1 MFRFF
6 IDRPI
11 ATALLA
17 GGLLI
22 FGTIAFMLL
31 PVAAL
36 PDIDYPNI
44 SVSADL
50 PGASAEVMAA
60 TVAAPLEHQLSD
72 TRGIISMTS
81 VSTNGATNI
90 NMLFEPG
97 RNMDGAGLEVQTA
110 LQKAAPELPADL
122 PTPPTWQQDNPS
134 DYSILGIALTS
145 KSVPLTTI
153 DAAAETLIVRR
164 ASLIPGVRRTFDW
177 SRQAPAV
184 KVQVNPMALAARG
197 LSLEDIRLAIASASV
212 EKAKGSLD
220 AGKFGA
226 SVDANDQLFKAIDF
240 NKVIVSWQNGAPVR
254 LGDVATVVDGP
265 ENEDT
270 AGWFNGEHTISFGY
284 RRVASANI
292 IAAINEIKQ
301 KLPEIKAQLPAG
313 VDINIALDRSVSIKA
328 AIDEVELTL
337 LFTILLVVVVI
348 FAFLRSVSATIIPA
362 IAIPVA
368 LLSSAIVMRALGYS
382 LDNLSLMA
390 LTISVGFVVD
400 DAIVVIE
407 NIVRHVEE
415 GMPARQAAYEGVRQV
430 GFTIISITLSLI
442 AVFIPV
448 LLMGGVIGRLFREF
462 GVTISAAIL
471 ISAAVSLFITPMMC
485 ARFLKAAKPQNKNGR
500 TGAGFVNVLV
510 DLYARSLDWALIHR
524 GIVLLLFL
532 ATVGVTGWLYVTVP
546 KGFFP
551 PQDIGRVDGT
561 LIIRPDLSLRG
572 GNAIVRGVDAALRA
586 DPDVRTVLFFGSN
599 FAIMQLVPPE
609 RRHGSLEQ
617 IVERLRKS
625 TNAVPGA
632 TFYLQPE
639 RELVVAGGF
648 GGHGEFQYTL
658 TDASRDE
665 LNKWEPKLLKEMTQ
679 IPGLRDVAADDVL
692 TGTNIK
698 LNIDRDL
705 AARMRIN
712 VDSVDQTL
720 FDAFGRRRVSEV
732 FTDALQYYV
741 TLQASDDFRMDERSL
756 DNLYVKNMDGGLVP
770 LSAFTQAKLVPTPL
784 TIKHKG
790 GLPVIGIS
798 FNLDPGVS
806 LGEAVDRIHAV
817 EQRLGKPATLLSAF
831 EGTAG
836 EFERSLASQP
846 YLIGAA
852 LLVVYIVLGMLY
864 ESLLH
869 PLTILST
876 LPSAGIGAL
885 LALSATGHDLSIIAL
900 IGILLLIG
908 IVKKNGIMLVD
919 FAIQAERDNG
929 STPVAAIREACIIRF
944 RPIMMTTF
952 AALVG
957 ALPLALGWG
966 AGSEI
971 RRPLGIAIV
980 GGLVLSQILTL
991 YTTPVVY
998 LTIGNFGRFVERLW
1012 QGRPA
1017 LRRPGVPGAVGR
1029 R

>member
-17 GGLLI
+17 AGLLI
-22 FGTIAFMLL
+22 FGTIAFVLL

-44 SVSADL
+44 SVSANL

-81 VSTNGATNI
+81 TSGNSFTQI

-145 KSVPLTTI
+145 KAVPLPTI

-177 SRQAPAV
+177 SRQGPAV
-184 KVQVNPMALAARG
+184 KVQVNPSALAARG
-197 LSLEDIRLAIASASV
+197 LSLEDLRLAIAAASV

-226 SVDANDQLFKAIDF
+226 SVDANDQLFDSANF
-240 NKVIVSWQNGAPVR
+240 GKVIVAWRDGAPVR
-254 LGDVATVVDGP
+254 LSDIATVIDGP
-265 ENEDT
+265 ENEDN
-270 AGWFNGEHTISFGY
+270 AGWFNGQHTISFGY

-292 IAAINEIKQ
+292 IQAIDAIKA

-313 VDINIALDRSVSIKA
+313 VDINIALDRSVSIRA

-337 LFTILLVVVVI
+337 CFTILLVVVVI
-348 FAFLRSVSATIIPA
+348 FAFLRSLSATIIPA

-368 LLSSAIVMRALGYS
+368 LLTSAIVMWALGYS

-407 NIVRHVEE
+407 NIVRHMED

-485 ARFLKAAKPQNKNGR
+485 ARFLKPARQHKSGSGR
-500 TGAGFVNVLV
+500 TFVTILV
-510 DLYARSLDWALIHR
+510 DAYARSLDWALTHR
-524 GIVLLLFL
+524 PAILLLF
-532 ATVGVTGWLYVTVP
+532 VGTLGLTGWLYVTVP

-561 LIIRPDLSLRG
+561 LILRPDLSLRG
-572 GNAIVRGVDAALRA
+572 GSAIVRGVDAALRA
-586 DPDVRTVLFFGSN
+586 DQDVRTVLFFGSN

-609 RRHGSLEQ
+609 QRHGSLEQ
-617 IVERLRKS
+617 IIERLRKT

-632 TFYLQPE
+632 TFFLQPE

-648 GGHGEFQYTL
+648 GGHGEYQYTL
-658 TDASRDE
+658 TDANRDE
-665 LNKWEPKLLKEMTQ
+665 LGKWVPKLLKEMTQ
-679 IPGLRDVAADDVL
+679 VPGLRDVAADDVL
-692 TGTNIK
+692 VGTNIK
-698 LNIDRDL
+698 LDIDRDL
-705 AARMRIN
+705 ASRMGIN
-712 VDSVDQTL
+712 IESVDETL
-720 FDAFGRRRVSEV
+720 FDAFGRRRISEI
-732 FTDALQYYV
+732 FTDAQQYYV

-756 DNLYVKNMDGGLVP
+756 DNLYVKNQDGGLVP
-770 LSAFTQAKLVPTPL
+770 LSAFAQARLVQTPL

-798 FNLDPGVS
+798 FNLEPGVS

-817 EQRLGKPATLLSAF
+817 EHRLGKPATLLSAF

-852 LLVVYIVLGMLY
+852 ILVVYIVLGMLY

-885 LALSATGHDLSIIAL
+885 LLLTATGHDLSIIAL

-919 FAIQAERDNG
+919 FAIQAERG
-929 STPVAAIREACIIRF
+929 GGATPLAAIREACLIRF

-957 ALPLALGWG
+957 AIPLALGWG

-980 GGLVLSQILTL
+980 GGLVLSQVLTL
-991 YTTPVVY
+991 YTTPVIY
-998 LTIGNFGRFVERLW
+998 LTIGNLGRFVEGLW
-1012 QGRPA
+1012 HGRPA
-1017 LRRPGVPGAVGR
+1017 RGAPVAGSAGDD
-1029 R
+1029 